1 MTAQD
6 KITVIVVDD
15 IEESREMILRMLQ
28 FEPSIQVVGTARTG
42 LEAIEAAQKFM
53 PDVMVM
59 DINMPD
65 MDGISATET
74 IRKQVSFVQVVIL
87 SVQNDPNYMRRAML
101 AGARDFLS
109 KPPLI
114 DDLTQAVKRAGEMTH
129 EEKNKYVAAFQTGP
143 LTAPLQ
149 QGVAAPQMA
158 LGKIIVV
165 YSPKGGVGCT
175 TISVNLASALKKPD
189 NKVAVVDA
197 NLLFGDIAVALNEH
211 AKNTFLE
218 LLDHTE
224 ELDPEIIED
233 VMVVHKTSDL
243 HLLTSP
249 KMPEMNES
257 GHGEA
262 IARILKYMQQM
273 YHYIVVDTTPY
284 LTDMV
289 QSCLDLA
296 DFIVL
301 VTTQDIPSIKNTNQF
316 LSLADASGIGRDRIL
331 FVMNRYDRRVA
342 ITPERVGETLK
353 QPILV
358 IIPFEDRI
366 ISNSV
371 NRGIPFVTENKN
383 LLSSKAIL
391 SLVEIIHE
399 RTKAE
404 TPNPA

>member
-1 MTAQD
+1 MTAQE

-28 FEPSIQVVGTARTG
+28 FEPAIQVVGTARTG
-42 LEAIEAAQKFM
+42 LEAIEAAQKLM

-65 MDGISATET
+65 MDGISATEA
-74 IRKQVSFVQVVIL
+74 IRKKVSFVQVVIL

-114 DDLTQAVKRAGEMTH
+114 DDLTLAVRRAGEMAY
-129 EEKNKYVAAFQTGP
+129 EEKNKYVAPFQAGP

-149 QGVAAPQMA
+149 QGTAAPQMA

-175 TISVNLASALKKPD
+175 TIAVNLASVLKTPE

-197 NLLFGDIAVALNEH
+197 NLLFGDVAVALNEH
-211 AKNTFLE
+211 AKNTFID
-218 LLDHTE
+218 LLDHTD

-233 VMVVHKTSDL
+233 VMVVHKNSSL
-243 HLLTSP
+243 HLMTSP
-249 KMPEMNES
+249 KMPEMNDT
-257 GHGEA
+257 GRGEA
-262 IARILKYMQQM
+262 ISRILTFMQQM
-273 YHYIVVDTTPY
+273 YHYIIVDTTPY

-353 QPILV
+353 QPIV
-358 IIPFEDRI
+358 VTIPYEDRI

-383 LLSSKAIL
+383 LLSSKAIHA
-391 SLVEIIHE
+391 LVEIIHE
-399 RTKAE
+399 RSKPDILSQE
-404 TPNPA
+404 

>member
-1 MTAQD
+1 
-6 KITVIVVDD
+6 
-15 IEESREMILRMLQ
+15 
-28 FEPSIQVVGTARTG
+28 
-42 LEAIEAAQKFM
+42 
-53 PDVMVM
+53 
-59 DINMPD
+59 MPD
-65 MDGISATET
+65 MDGISATEA
-74 IRKQVSFVQVVIL
+74 IRKKVSFVQVVIL

-114 DDLTQAVKRAGEMTH
+114 DDLTQAVKRAGEMAH

-149 QGVAAPQMA
+149 QGAAAPQMA

-175 TISVNLASALKKPD
+175 TIAVNLASALKTSD

-197 NLLFGDIAVALNEH
+197 NLLFGDVAVALNEH
-211 AKNTFLE
+211 AKNTFIE

-262 IARILKYMQQM
+262 ISRILKYMQQM

-296 DFIVL
+296 DMIVL
-301 VTTQDIPSIKNTNQF
+301 ITTQDIPSIKNTNQF

-353 QPILV
+353 QPVLV

-383 LLSSKAIL
+383 LLSSKAIH
-391 SLVEIIHE
+391 SLVEIIHD
-399 RTKAE
+399 RAKAE
-404 TPNPA
+404 NPKPD